1 MIPQT
6 VQSVSKSN
14 VHDRHNCDS
23 SIVPALNEGRIGQMN
38 PVESA
43 KDESVKALDNHAA
56 ELEEDDE
63 VAEESAV
70 DDEASANWT

>member
-1 MIPQT
+1 
-6 VQSVSKSN
+6 
-14 VHDRHNCDS
+14 
-23 SIVPALNEGRIGQMN
+23 MN
-38 PVESA
+38 TVESA